1 MIAEF
6 IFRSLWELMIGK
18 QCIYFS
24 IKLFKRDMKVAI
36 PTTYCDPKKKM
47 SGFWNSIFSW
57 IFLRFFWY
65 FGWENI
71 RIISFFFPHVKSI
84 FRPLLQR
91 ISSKN
96 WFFEVLKMVKKW
108 HLTWKFLIFSNIF
121 KWVFWVSGFGFKI
134 SEAMFSTNQN
144 VIWTYFEWFRAIWKW
159 RIFSKISHTS
169 EDNTRFLRII
179 FGGKTL
185 QMTLSNFSKEYLT
198 WLRN

>member
-1 MIAEF
+1 MYLFFHQTFQKRYEGGYSNYLLWPQKENVRILKF
-6 IFRSLWELMIGK
+6 NIFMN
-18 QCIYFS
+18 FS
-24 IKLFKRDMKVAI
+24 
-36 PTTYCDPKKKM
+36 
-47 SGFWNSIFSW
+47 SIFL
-57 IFLRFFWY
+57 IFWVRKY
-65 FGWENI
+65 QDHK
-71 RIISFFFPHVKSI
+71 FFFPHVKSI